1 MTGHVSH
8 DRGFDFERNLIFRIN
23 LMYSRVLDKLDV
35 FVIFLTFMRLLT
47 FWAGDLISRAHI
59 DEPGLAVKEGKV
71 QGLVRVHGA
80 LKLQPWQWL
89 LDSVEESVGTRCLS
103 IDY

>member
-35 FVIFLTFMRLLT
+35 FVIFLTFKILLT
-47 FWAGDLISRAHI
+47 LQAGDLVWYGQVDKQRIR
-59 DEPGLAVKEGKV
+59 
-71 QGLVRVHGA
+71 
-80 LKLQPWQWL
+80 
-89 LDSVEESVGTRCLS
+89 VEE
-103 IDY
+103 

>member
-1 MTGHVSH
+1 MTGASTSKETS
-8 DRGFDFERNLIFRIN
+8 FFIN

-59 DEPGLAVKEGKV
+59 DEPRLAVKEGKV
-71 QGLVRVHGA
+71 QRLVRVHGA

-89 LDSVEESVGTRCLS
+89 LDSVEKSVGTRCLS